1 MKYGTQMESYH
12 QVWTWIPTRGRLT
25 LRMWRFKRQPLL
37 LYSWVVLKAHHHQHL
52 SMETFYSS
60 YSSQLLFYF
69 LSCSLPTGLIWHVA
83 LLPSSCPTESSL
95 SSFSSYIQGNP
106 LFYLSSCPIP
116 GTAVLVLT
124 TVPVLGG
131 WDVEQALLD
140 GVSLVSLDDK
150 DNIMVTKPFSSW
162 RWLLSFFFFGTWG
175 PLIED
180 VCNFKEWCR

>member
-1 MKYGTQMESYH
+1 M
-12 QVWTWIPTRGRLT
+12 
-25 LRMWRFKRQPLL
+25 
-37 LYSWVVLKAHHHQHL
+37 
-52 SMETFYSS
+52 
-60 YSSQLLFYF
+60 
-69 LSCSLPTGLIWHVA
+69 A

-140 GVSLVSLDDK
+140 GVSLDDADDDDDDDDDDVDQTVLDGVSLVSLDDK
-150 DNIMVTKPFSSW
+150 DNIMVTKPFSS
-162 RWLLSFFFFGTWG
+162 
-175 PLIED
+175 
-180 VCNFKEWCR
+180 